1 MCSCRSTTSYFQTL
15 RTTSLVTEE
24 SEEVKSLASS
34 DAVVRSVAAGELATK
49 SRPPLR
55 RTAQRAAW
63 HCQHV
68 EKNNEKR

>member
-49 SRPPLR
+49 SRPPLEEDG
-55 RTAQRAAW
+55 AARAA
-63 HCQHV
+63 
-68 EKNNEKR
+68 